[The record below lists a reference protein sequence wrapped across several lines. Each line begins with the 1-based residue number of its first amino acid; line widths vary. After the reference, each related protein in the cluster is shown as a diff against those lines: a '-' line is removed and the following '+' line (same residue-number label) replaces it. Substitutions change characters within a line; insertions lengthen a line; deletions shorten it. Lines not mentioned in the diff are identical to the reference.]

1 MRSTTLTLACLALG
15 LLVSCGDKDEPDT
28 DTPEGDTDTD
38 TDADGDTDADAD
50 GDTDADADGDSDA
63 DADGDSDADA
73 DGDSDADADSDADTD
88 TGTPTCTVSDLVFS
102 AEVRLPSGM
111 PCTTCPADVPLD
123 LAGVVENPCHDDITW
138 SVPSACVVGGFS
150 ISEGHTG
157 TVVHSG
163 ARGPSHRR
171 GLRQLQHLAGAGLPA
186 GGDLQRRRHHGHRQ
200 LRHRRDLTLGDG
212 LAPYV
217 TVGEHFM

>member
-63 DADGDSDADA
+63 DADADSDADA

-163 ARGPSHRR
+163 AQACAEVPTDWVV
-171 GLRQLQHLAGAGLPA
+171 PA
-186 GGDLQRRRHHGHRQ
+186 GRRIDEVFDSFSTWQELGYQ
-200 LRHRRDLTLGDG
+200 LVVTFNDG
-212 LAPYV
+212 A
-217 TVGEHFM
+217 TMAIASFDIDEI